1 MTTLEPRPLAIRGDV
16 ILLQA
21 LLKLTGILGNG
32 GEVKT
37 FLAENPIS
45 INGEMEN
52 RRGRKLRD
60 GDVVELPGGERIRIV
75 AERT

>member
-1 MTTLEPRPLAIRGDV
+1 MEPRPLAIRGDV

-21 LLKLTGILGNG
+21 LLKHLGIVGNG

-37 FLAENPIS
+37 FLADHPIEV
-45 INGEMEN
+45 NGESEQ
-52 RRGRKLRD
+52 RRGRQLRD

-75 AERT
+75 AERP